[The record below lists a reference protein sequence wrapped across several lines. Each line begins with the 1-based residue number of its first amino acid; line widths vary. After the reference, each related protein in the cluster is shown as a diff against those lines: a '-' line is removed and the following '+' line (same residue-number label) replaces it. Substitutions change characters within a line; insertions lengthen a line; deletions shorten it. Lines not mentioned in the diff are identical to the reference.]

1 MTKKIH
7 LAASLLLVVL
17 AVFLSGCEIGSGKGS
32 STEETVVERP
42 GVTLKGKLVQAA
54 GKYFLQANGKDTEI
68 YSRKV
73 DLMPKV
79 GTEIEVFGEF
89 SGTTLFVDEIK

>member
-17 AVFLSGCEIGSGKGS
+17 AVFLSGCEMGSGKGA

-42 GVTLKGKLVQAA
+42 GVSLKGKLVQAA

-68 YSRKV
+68 FSRKI

-79 GTEIEVFGEF
+79 GMDIEVYGEF
-89 SGTTLFVDEIK
+89 SGTTLFVDEVK